1 MSEDK
6 KVNEPEAVSNEQPK
20 STYADGEKQPLKW
33 YQGRSGKVSAKR
45 VAGLF
50 IIMASAAVAVLSI
63 IYNYAEAEDILW
75 PMLSAGTVLL
85 GSGVLERFGNTD
97 KTTKK

>member
-1 MSEDK
+1 MAEDNK
-6 KVNEPEAVSNEQPK
+6 VDVNESVSVEQTN
-20 STYADGEKQPLKW
+20 STYADGEKKPLKW

-50 IIMASAAVAVLSI
+50 LAVASAVVAVLSI
-63 IYNYAEAEDILW
+63 IYNYEKGEDILW
-75 PMLSAGTVLL
+75 PILSAATVLL

-97 KTTKK
+97 KKTKS